1 MTEKIRIYSLS
12 VKYCK
17 EIFDRKLF
25 TLVEF
30 KEDEFGENFDLELA
44 NIDAVSLHDNGVTI
58 IGRNDEYFIPRN
70 EFKEIIIIWVESL

>member
-1 MTEKIRIYSLS
+1 MTQKIRIYSLS

-17 EIFDRKLF
+17 EIFERDLF
-25 TLVEF
+25 TIVEF
-30 KEDEFGENFDLELA
+30 KEDETAETFDMELA

-58 IGRNDEYFIPRN
+58 ISLENELFISRN

>member
-1 MTEKIRIYSLS
+1 MTQKIRIYSLS
-12 VKYCK
+12 VKCCK
-17 EIFDRKLF
+17 EIFERNLF
-25 TLVEF
+25 NLIEF
-30 KEDEFGENFDLELA
+30 KEDETVETFDIELA

>member
-1 MTEKIRIYSLS
+1 MTQKIRIYSLS

-30 KEDEFGENFDLELA
+30 KEDEFGKWKVCVYVV
-44 NIDAVSLHDNGVTI
+44 IDHEKKGEVI
-58 IGRNDEYFIPRN
+58 E
-70 EFKEIIIIWVESL
+70 KEIGLLKHLLVCIGVV